1 MKALSLRQPWAELI
15 LQGRKTIETRTW
27 NTQFRGRFYIHA
39 AKSVNK
45 LWCELFG
52 IQNSVTGML
61 VGSAEL
67 VEVKEYNSLA
77 QWAADNEKHCCHLD
91 IWTKK
96 RYGFVLKKVQRIK
109 SVPCKGKLNFFEVDT
124 GAKLKDAHSD
134 LWV

>member
-15 LQGRKTIETRTW
+15 LQGIKTIETRTW

-67 VEVKEYNSLA
+67 VEVKEYNSLV
-77 QWAADNEKHCCHLD
+77 QWAADNEKHCCPLD

-96 RYGFVLKKVQRIK
+96 RYGFVLKNVLRITPI
-109 SVPCKGKLNFFEVDT
+109 PCKGKLNFFEVDT
-124 GAKLKDAHSD
+124 GATLDYRHS
-134 LWV
+134 